1 MSDFIGMRNWY
12 RAGPVAGLVRAYY
25 ALLRSVLRTQPE
37 LRRCRTRCRH
47 CGIFFLTHPRNAGRR
62 DLGCPFGCR
71 QAHRRRR
78 DNQRMAA
85 YYREEAGRD
94 KKRELNAKRR
104 KRPAQQAAPPPASP
118 APSVPAPTPGPSSS
132 PPPPSPPSP
141 ADGLPAAW
149 PRAMLPYLQM
159 VCWLLE
165 GRPVSLR
172 EVVAMLLRALRQH
185 RIARTRR
192 IEQTVDWLHAEPP

>member
-1 MSDFIGMRNWY
+1 MAIQIATYFRFVKDWY
-12 RAGPVAGLVRAYY
+12 RAGRVAGLVLAYY
-25 ALLRSVLRTQPE
+25 AVLRSVLRTQPE

-71 QAHRRRR
+71 AAHRRRR
-78 DNQRMAA
+78 DNQRTAA

-94 KKRELNAKRR
+94 KKQALNAKRR
-104 KRPAQQAAPPPASP
+104 KRPTQQAAPPPSAS
-118 APSVPAPTPGPSSS
+118 GPSSS

-141 ADGLPAAW
+141 ADGLPPAW

-165 GRPVSLR
+165 HRPVSLR

-185 RIARTRR
+185 RMVRTRR

>member
-1 MSDFIGMRNWY
+1 
-12 RAGPVAGLVRAYY
+12 VLAYY
-25 ALLRSVLRTQPE
+25 AVLRSVLRAQPE

-71 QAHRRRR
+71 AAHHRRQG
-78 DNQRMAA
+78 NQRTAA

-94 KKRELNAKRR
+94 KKRDLNAKRR
-104 KRPAQQAAPPPASP
+104 KTPVGRATRPPPAPGS
-118 APSVPAPTPGPSSS
+118 SAPTP
-132 PPPPSPPSP
+132 PSPVAELPS
-141 ADGLPAAW
+141 AW

-159 VCWLLE
+159 VCWLIE
-165 GRPVSLR
+165 GRPVSLA

-185 RIARTRR
+185 RMARTRR
-192 IEQTVDWLHAEPP
+192 IDHTVGWLHAEPP